1 MRNKTKF
8 YIIFVSI
15 ALIAVAIICAFFKI
29 DGLVANKKLSN
40 SNYGVGAISAEGKV
54 IESKLSFYTK
64 DLLAVEGSEITL
76 EDDATISYRVFFYDE
91 DEKFLSATEEINE
104 NLSEEDIVEGAKF
117 FRVMIT
123 PADIDG
129 EDVVCSKTN
138 RAKYVEQII
147 ISIAK
152 SK

>member
-1 MRNKTKF
+1 MKNKTKINL
-8 YIIFVSI
+8 IIGAVV
-15 ALIAVAIICAFFKI
+15 LVAIMVVVAFFKI
-29 DGLVANKKLSN
+29 DGLVANKKLAN
-40 SNYGVGAISAEGKV
+40 SDYGVGAISAEGKV

-64 DLLAVEGSEITL
+64 DLLAVEGSEVTL

-91 DEKFLSATEEINE
+91 DEKFISATEELTE
-104 NLSEEDIVEGAKF
+104 NLSEEDIAEGAKF

-152 SK
+152 

>member
-1 MRNKTKF
+1 MKNKTKINL
-8 YIIFVSI
+8 IIG
-15 ALIAVAIICAFFKI
+15 AVAVLAIMLVVSFFKI

-40 SNYGVGAISAEGKV
+40 SNYGIGAISAEGKV

-64 DLLAVEGSEITL
+64 DLLTVEGSEVTL
-76 EDDATISYRVFFYDE
+76 KDDATITYRVFFYDE
-91 DEKFLSATEEINE
+91 DEKFLSATEELNE